1 MIYDT
6 TPAAENISP
15 CAVADRPAPRLR
27 GMTADASD
35 GRAPRAAG
43 THHLP
48 AVVRALRD
56 RLTPAQLRAAAILAG
71 GAAGAV
77 TRAAVAKAFPVQA
90 GAWPWAT
97 FAVNVTGAFILAWA
111 TTRLA
116 ETVAPT
122 RYWRPLVGT
131 GFCGALTTFSTFQV
145 ETIRLARDG
154 HGALGLTY
162 ATVSMAVGLAAA
174 IAATVVARR
183 HRYG

>member
-1 MIYDT
+1 VSLDCRGVKAARPRPARVYAPRGALGVLRHRF
-6 TPAAENISP
+6 TPAE
-15 CAVADRPAPRLR
+15 
-27 GMTADASD
+27 
-35 GRAPRAAG
+35 
-43 THHLP
+43 
-48 AVVRALRD
+48 
-56 RLTPAQLRAAAILAG
+56 LRAAAILAG
-71 GAAGAV
+71 GAAGALS
-77 TRAAVAKAFPVQA
+77 RAAVGKALPVQA

-97 FAVNVTGAFILAWA
+97 FAVNVAGAFILAWA

-154 HGALGLTY
+154 HTALGVVYAGVSITVGMTAAVL
-162 ATVSMAVGLAAA
+162 ATVS
-174 IAATVVARR
+174 ARR